1 MIRKAG
7 QLISQLIS
15 KPGFRDYATNV
26 GIEAGAQVAAEQL
39 LPRVLGQQPEA
50 SLAESVLRQGT
61 SAAVGVPVQKG
72 MQKLGLPQAVSYV
85 GSQLIAQP
93 TGQFVTQALLP
104 GNQSYPLAI
113 DPEPAEAGHANYG
126 QLMAE
131 QQIQA
136 ANEKMKYD
144 NMVRLAMARNYNPPS
159 FVRHS
164 SSGSAPQDA
173 VNEMLRMAKTSY
185 MP

>member
-15 KPGFRDYATNV
+15 KPGFRNYATNV

-72 MQKLGLPQAVSYV
+72 MQKLVILFRSFY
-85 GSQLIAQP
+85 
-93 TGQFVTQALLP
+93 P
-104 GNQSYPLAI
+104 GFP
-113 DPEPAEAGHANYG
+113 GC
-126 QLMAE
+126 
-131 QQIQA
+131 
-136 ANEKMKYD
+136 
-144 NMVRLAMARNYNPPS
+144 
-159 FVRHS
+159 
-164 SSGSAPQDA
+164 
-173 VNEMLRMAKTSY
+173 
-185 MP
+185 